1 MKKILLATALAAA
14 LITMD
19 LWVLRAAENSNKV
32 PAEIGVRIRN
42 VQLDISRVQ
51 TQNLQ
56 LQQQYLTNNNTL
68 QHDQG
73 ELDDLKKEAL
83 TAAHQDPATTDV
95 DVEKLEFVA
104 KPKAPEAKK

>member
-1 MKKILLATALAAA
+1 MKKILLAIALAAA
-14 LITMD
+14 LVGMD
-19 LWVLRAAENSNKV
+19 LWVLRAAESSNKV

-56 LQQQYLTNNNTL
+56 LQQQYLTNTQTL

-73 ELDDLKKEAL
+73 ELDDLNKEAL
-83 TAAHQDPATTDV
+83 AAGKQDPATTTV
-95 DVEKLEFVA
+95 DDEKLEFVA